1 LLSLKAIAQI
11 LGYKLAST
19 EKRDRAGPHLL
30 RRDSE
35 QARSQIVLGDSLK
48 YNMTAGHNRR
58 RVRYYNPHGFLGD
71 LFPTFKG
78 DKSISLSL
86 V

>member
-1 LLSLKAIAQI
+1 LVISW
-11 LGYKLAST
+11 LA
-19 EKRDRAGPHLL
+19 L
-30 RRDSE
+30 RRETGQAPTCCGGGSE